1 MSDTRADQQAN
12 PSAVS
17 SGPNDVSALRRTDA
31 ELATASG
38 RGDSTAFGEL
48 VLRHQDRAFNLA
60 FRLTGS
66 HEDAADAVQE
76 AFLKAYRGVQSFR
89 QQSSFYT
96 WLFRIVVNEVRS
108 RRRSGASRHPGF
120 SLDAANGRSAAG
132 DPADPP
138 AGVQSNEPDPSE
150 QASLKERRRIVE
162 EALQALEFDQRAI
175 IALRDIEG
183 RDYAEI
189 AEVLG
194 CPQGTVKSRL
204 HRARLA
210 LKDALAPKLGPP
222 PE

>member
-1 MSDTRADQQAN
+1 MSETLADQRADA
-12 PSAVS
+12 P
-17 SGPNDVSALRRTDA
+17 ALQRTDA
-31 ELATASG
+31 QLAAASG
-38 RGDSTAFGEL
+38 QGDAAAFGEL

-76 AFLKAYRGVQSFR
+76 AFLKAYRGMASFR
-89 QQSSFYT
+89 RQSSFYT

-108 RRRSGASRHPGF
+108 RRRAGSSRPAVFTLSSADGP
-120 SLDAANGRSAAG
+120 DA
-132 DPADPP
+132 P
-138 AGVQSNEPDPSE
+138 AGLRSSGPDPSE
-150 QASLKERRRIVE
+150 QASLSERRQIVE
-162 EALQALEFDQRAI
+162 AALESLEFDQRAI

-204 HRARLA
+204 HRARMA
-210 LKDALAPKLGPP
+210 LKDALAPKLGPTP
-222 PE
+222 Q